1 MAVVEGL
8 ENWQLIFSVEVEDQH
23 QADYIFEKMQE
34 LINEMG
40 YTQWS
45 GKMYRD
51 LNMEKTLEVFRENK
65 EEILA
70 ALPKEVVEAYYPDRV
85 AVGDDTVIKTDS
97 VLDDDMNT
105 WHEAETGNVIK
116 FPNIIRNEE
125 S

>member
-1 MAVVEGL
+1 MWLTHPAAHIL
-8 ENWQLIFSVEVEDQH
+8 FSVEVEDQH

>member
-1 MAVVEGL
+1 
-8 ENWQLIFSVEVEDQH
+8 
-23 QADYIFEKMQE
+23 MQE

-70 ALPKEVVEAYYPDRV
+70 SLPKEVVEAYYPDRV

-105 WHEAETGNVIK
+105 WHEDKVSDRPIIKMGNVIQ
-116 FPNIIRNEE
+116 FPKAHNPNNYESEE
-125 S
+125 KE

>member
-8 ENWQLIFSVEVEDQH
+8 EAWQLNFSVEVEDQH

-51 LNMEKTLEVFRENK
+51 LSMEQALEVFRENK

-70 ALPKEVVEAYYPDRV
+70 ALPPEVVEAYYPDRV
-85 AVGDDTVIKTDS
+85 AVGDDSVINS
-97 VLDDDMNT
+97 DMNT
-105 WHEAETGNVIK
+105 WDEAETGNVIQ